1 VNLLGGGSVCSGA
14 PAPVATEEDVAS
26 SALAPPIYLLADAD
40 RLSDDQIDE
49 LYEAG
54 QAMLPGPHGLEAV
67 VLLAHSDFVAR
78 AESMESHL
86 LDEGLAGHLR
96 VQQLERDEVEAFIR
110 AQLPTGEG
118 AKLFTAQRV
127 ALIAITSG
135 GDPAVINRLAR
146 RMLQTKPEVPTPRVT
161 PRQRAISLRLPAGII
176 ICLGAA
182 CLVAWGAFERQHLG
196 AYVGLIRDHIVPRG
210 EPAKAPAGRVPSTLA
225 SMDSPSA
232 NRVVPPSNAAS
243 AHGAPSPEA
252 AMDPPSVK
260 LVVPPSNAAST
271 HAAPSPAAAMDR
283 PSDGAVVAP
292 PHAGSANETMP
303 EPPTGS
309 GVGEKRL
316 AAAEIAA
323 LLVRGDAF
331 LAAGDIAS
339 ARLLFER
346 AADSGD
352 GRAAM
357 RMAVTYDAT
366 FLDRAGLRGLGSDPE
381 RAAFWYR
388 RARELGE
395 GKAEPPLGRLG
406 TSGSDENPP
415 KSR

>member
-1 VNLLGGGSVCSGA
+1 MLAAALREASAPRAVIELACGPDLDCAQLFGGGSVRPGTSA
-14 PAPVATEEDVAS
+14 SVAIGEDAGS
-26 SALAPPIYLLADAD
+26 SALASPIYLLADAD

-54 QAMLPGPHGLEAV
+54 QAMPSGPHGFEAG
-67 VLLAHSDFVAR
+67 VLLAHSDFVGR
-78 AESMESHL
+78 AESIEPHL

-96 VQQLERDEVEAFIR
+96 VQQLERDEVDAFIR

-118 AKLFTAQRV
+118 ANLFTAQRV

-135 GDPAVINRLAR
+135 GDPAVVNRLAR

-161 PRQRAISLRLPAGII
+161 PRRHAISLRLPAGII

-182 CLVAWGAFERQHLG
+182 WLAAWGAFERQHLG
-196 AYVGLIRDHIVPRG
+196 AYVGLIRDHIMPRS
-210 EPAKAPAGRVPSTLA
+210 EPAKAPAGAAPSPVAT
-225 SMDSPSA
+225 MDSPSI
-232 NRVVPPSNAAS
+232 NLVPPSNAAS
-243 AHGAPSPEA
+243 AH
-252 AMDPPSVK
+252 
-260 LVVPPSNAAST
+260 
-271 HAAPSPAAAMDR
+271 AAPSPGAAMDS
-283 PSDGAVVAP
+283 PSAGVVVAP
-292 PHAGSANETMP
+292 PNAASANETLP
-303 EPPTGS
+303 EPPTRS
-309 GVGEKRL
+309 GADEKRL

-323 LLVRGDAF
+323 LVARGDAF

-339 ARLLFER
+339 ARLFFER
-346 AADSGD
+346 AAGSGD

-357 RMAVTYDAT
+357 RMAVTYDAG
-366 FLDRAGLRGLGSDPE
+366 FLDSAGLRGLRGEPE

-395 GKAEPPLGRLG
+395 GKAEPPLDRLG
-406 TSGSDENPP
+406 TSGSDEPPP